1 MNRVE
6 IKTKAKEVIKGN
18 LWTFW
23 KGYLLLSI
31 ILYIVEFAFG
41 FVVGALELGEIGTS
55 IASLLSSLV
64 VAPLS
69 FGFVY
74 YSMRYAR
81 KESVELNDIFR
92 YKKAWL
98 ATFLL
103 TFLISLFTTLWTFL
117 LIIPGIVAALSYSMA
132 QFIYCDQE
140 LEPMACIKASKEMMN
155 GYKWDYFV
163 FGLSFIG
170 WIVLGVFTLG
180 LLYIWLIPYM
190 MTAEVIY
197 YDELKKLRK

>member
-23 KGYLLLSI
+23 KGYLLLSLL
-31 ILYIVEFAFG
+31 LYIIEFAFG
-41 FVVGALELGEIGTS
+41 FVVGAFGLGEMGTS
-55 IASLLSSLV
+55 IASIISSLI

-69 FGFVY
+69 LGFIY
-74 YSMRYAR
+74 YTIKYAR
-81 KESVELNDIFR
+81 QEAVELNDIFR
-92 YKKAWL
+92 YKKAWFT
-98 ATFLL
+98 AFLL

-140 LEPMACIKASKEMMN
+140 LEPMECIKASKEMMK

-163 FGLSFIG
+163 FGLSFFG
-170 WIVLGVFTLG
+170 WIVLGIFTLG

-197 YDELKKLRK
+197 YEELKKLRK